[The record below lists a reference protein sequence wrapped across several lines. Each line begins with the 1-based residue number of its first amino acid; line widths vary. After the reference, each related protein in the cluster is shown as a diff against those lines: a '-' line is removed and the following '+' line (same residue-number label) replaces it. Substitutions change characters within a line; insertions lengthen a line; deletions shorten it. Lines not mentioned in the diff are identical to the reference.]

1 MNRAL
6 LALGLTSAV
15 ALAVPG
21 VASATSIVDAYS
33 AAIGSE
39 SENLGTY
46 SINGHDVAGLVDFD
60 VDIKSKATWTGNLS
74 THVGYSDSNVRQG
87 APLTVTRM
95 SPFQT
100 GSLKVTWTVGGSLK
114 VIGFGTKNLGS
125 FPVSDEANCQPALLG
140 GAFNCTASAPA
151 ITLVKTPGLPGS
163 PYVKLTLQAKFKVT
177 PEGAIVSRSLSVGG
191 SPAAPAKSLSLAPA
205 FDYETLTLPC
215 APVGSDVSYRFGSF
229 KYTPATK
236 VTQQPHIAIGLLD
249 PAFGAVELPAI
260 YDQGFGGAIT
270 TNPVFELTGSG
281 HTTDLGELKANN
293 VAPTLAP
300 LAGFSGKAGV
310 PVAFSADADG
320 RCEIES
326 YVWKF
331 SNGTTSYGAAPQ
343 RTFAT
348 AGAYDGQLTVTDSSG
363 LKATRNFT
371 IDITK

>member
-21 VASATSIVDAYS
+21 VASAASIVDTYS
-33 AAIGSE
+33 APIGSE

-60 VDIKSKATWTGNLS
+60 LDIKSKATWTGNLS

-100 GSLKVTWTVGGSLK
+100 GKPEGHL
-114 VIGFGTKNLGS
+114 
-125 FPVSDEANCQPALLG
+125 DRRRQPQGDRVRHQEPGLVPGQRRGEL
-140 GAFNCTASAPA
+140 SARAARRRVQRARRPRPG

-260 YDQGFGGAIT
+260 YDQGFGGAIHDE
-270 TNPVFELTGSG
+270 PGLRA
-281 HTTDLGELKANN
+281 HRLG
-293 VAPTLAP
+293 PHHRP
-300 LAGFSGKAGV
+300 
-310 PVAFSADADG
+310 
-320 RCEIES
+320 R
-326 YVWKF
+326 
-331 SNGTTSYGAAPQ
+331 
-343 RTFAT
+343 
-348 AGAYDGQLTVTDSSG
+348 
-363 LKATRNFT
+363 
-371 IDITK
+371 